1 GTGIKG
7 MKAAVKNNYFAGFNG
22 YPDLLIF
29 NTDYVKQGLDGI
41 LVSGFFNNQWKIDK
55 ELFHVTIE

>member
-1 GTGIKG
+1 
-7 MKAAVKNNYFAGFNG
+7 MKAGIKNNYFAGFNG

-29 NTDYVKQGLDGI
+29 NTEYVDEGLEGI
-41 LVSGFFNNQWKIDK
+41 LVSGFFNNQWKIEK